1 MRRILICFLAVGL
14 ILSLSVGVT
23 AATSASGVTS
33 QTTVERNGSARV
45 TLTATVHLDQAG
57 DDLYFPVPAEATN
70 VTLNGDRVSAKK
82 SGSVRLIDLDRELKT
97 VAGDVSIS
105 VTYGLPD
112 VIHSSQSGGLEMRLP
127 MLSGFAYP
135 ISDLTFTVSLP
146 GQIDT
151 LPTFSSG
158 YHQANIEKDLVY
170 TINGATISGG
180 SLTELKDH
188 ETLTMT
194 LVVPEEMF
202 PQTLA
207 DTQDYSVA
215 VIAMLVCA
223 GLGLLYWFVFLRS
236 WPFRRDRSVE
246 PPDGYTAG
254 ELGCVLNMQGV
265 DLPLSVLTW
274 ARLGYILIQVDR
286 HDRVRLHK
294 RMDMG
299 NERKEAEQRLF
310 KKLFGKRNTV
320 DTGSYSFAMLNL
332 TAAKK
337 PAGVREL
344 MHRHSGNPGVFRGLI
359 SGMGLFGGISIAV
372 AISSGAFLQ
381 GLLIILLG
389 SLGALS
395 GWYIQKW
402 GGCLLTG
409 KRHRLIATLSVAAVW
424 LLLGVAA
431 GIFNVAAG
439 MVAGLLAGGLLLA
452 WAGRRTD
459 IGKQSRAQ
467 ILGLRHYLRKTD
479 KLLLQRLLNGDPDY
493 FFSLAPYAMALGVD
507 KIFAKRF
514 GGKRLNGCPYLVTGR
529 EENMTALE
537 WSLLMTRV
545 VDSMNDRARKLPLE
559 KLLGFI
565 RSLTK

>member
-1 MRRILICFLAVGL
+1 MRRIAVLFTAL
-14 ILSLSVGVT
+14 ILVISMAAEVR
-23 AATSASGVTS
+23 ATSASGVTGH
-33 QTTVERNGSARV
+33 TTVDRDGSAKV
-45 TLTATVHLDQAG
+45 TMTATLHLDSTS
-57 DDLYFPVPAEATN
+57 DDLTFPVPAEATN
-70 VTLNGDRVSAKK
+70 ITLNGDRVGSKK
-82 SGSVRLIDLDRELKT
+82 SGNVRLIDLDRELKT

-105 VTYGLPD
+105 ITYGLPD
-112 VIHSSQSGGLEMRLP
+112 VIHPGEAGGLEMRIP

-135 ISDLTFTVSLP
+135 IRDMTFSVTLP

-151 LPTFSSG
+151 LPAFSSG

-170 TINGATISGG
+170 TINGATITGG

-188 ETLTMT
+188 ETLEMT
-194 LVVPEEMF
+194 LVVSEEMF

-207 DTQDYSVA
+207 DTQDYGFA
-215 VIAMLVCA
+215 VTAMLVCGA
-223 GLGLLYWFVFLRS
+223 AAVLYWLIFLRT

-254 ELGCVLNMQGV
+254 ELGCVLHMQGV

-274 ARLGYILIQVDR
+274 GRLGYLLIQVDHR
-286 HDRVRLHK
+286 GRVVLHK

-310 KKLFGKRNTV
+310 KKLFGKRNSV
-320 DTGSYSFAMLNL
+320 DTGSYGFTMLNL

-337 PAGVREL
+337 PAGIREL
-344 MHRHSGNPGVFRGLI
+344 MHRRSGNGNLFRGLV
-359 SGMGLFGGISIAV
+359 SGIGLFGGISIAV
-372 AISSGAFLQ
+372 AISNGAFLQ

-389 SLGALS
+389 SLGAAS
-395 GWYIQKW
+395 GWYIQAW

-409 KRHRLIATLSVAAVW
+409 KRHRLLATLAVAAVW
-424 LLLGVAA
+424 LLLGLMA

-439 MVAGLLAGGLLLA
+439 MVACLLVGGLLLA
-452 WAGRRTD
+452 WGGRRTD

-467 ILGLRHYLRKTD
+467 VLGLRHYLRKTD

-507 KIFAKRF
+507 KTFAKRF
-514 GGKRLNGCPYLVTGR
+514 GNKRLNGCPYLITGR
-529 EENMTALE
+529 DENMTALE
-537 WSLLMTRV
+537 WSELMTRT
-545 VDSMNDRARKLPLE
+545 VDAMNDRARKLPLE

>member
-1 MRRILICFLAVGL
+1 MRRIVMLVTAL
-14 ILSLSVGVT
+14 ILVMSLATGVW
-23 AATSASGVTS
+23 AAASASDVTS
-33 QTTVERNGSARV
+33 HTTVDRDGSAKV
-45 TLTATVHLDQAG
+45 TMTATLHLDQAG
-57 DDLYFPVPAEATN
+57 DDLTFPVPADATN

-82 SGSVRLIDLDRELKT
+82 SGDVRLIDLDRELK
-97 VAGDVSIS
+97 VVSGDVSVSIS
-105 VTYGLPD
+105 YGLPD
-112 VIHSSQSGGLEMRLP
+112 VIHPSEAGGLELRIP
-127 MLSGFAYP
+127 MLSGFAHP
-135 ISDLTFTVSLP
+135 ISDLTFSVTLP

-151 LPTFSSG
+151 LPAFSSG

-170 TINGATISGG
+170 TINGATVTGS

-188 ETLTMT
+188 ETLEMT
-194 LVVPEEMF
+194 LVVSEDMF

-207 DTQDYSVA
+207 DTQDYGFA
-215 VIAMLVCA
+215 IIAMIVC
-223 GLGLLYWFVFLRS
+223 GGVGLLYWVIFLRF
-236 WPFRRDRSVE
+236 WPLRRDRSVE
-246 PPDGYTAG
+246 PPHGYTAG
-254 ELGCVLNMQGV
+254 ELGCVMNMVGV

-274 ARLGYILIQVDR
+274 AQLGYILIQVDR
-286 HDRVRLHK
+286 HNRVLLHK

-320 DTGSYSFAMLNL
+320 DASSYSFAVLNL
-332 TAAKK
+332 AAAKK

-344 MHRHSGNPGVFRGLI
+344 MHRRSGNPKVFRAAV
-359 SGMGLFGGISIAV
+359 SGIGLFGGISIAV

-389 SLGALS
+389 SLGAVS
-395 GWYIQKW
+395 GWYIQSW

-409 KRHRLIATLSVAAVW
+409 KRHRLLATLGVCAVW
-424 LLLGVAA
+424 LLLGLMA
-431 GIFNVAAG
+431 GIFNVAMG

-479 KLLLQRLLNGDPDY
+479 KLLLQRLLNSDPDY
-493 FFSLAPYAMALGVD
+493 FFQLAPYAMALGVD
-507 KIFAKRF
+507 KAFAKRF
-514 GGKRLNGCPYLVTGR
+514 GNKRLNGCPYLTTGMDAH
-529 EENMTALE
+529 MTALE
-537 WSLLMTRV
+537 WAQLMTKT

-559 KLLGFI
+559 KLLAFI